1 MSCNIKSNVL
11 VLFAALLLQPS
22 AYAADEYNVSKGVT
36 AAGVPLGLHG
46 VDAVALTS
54 LGAVAEGDATYTVTH
69 DGAAYYFASRESADT
84 FSSDPAGYLPQYG
97 GFCAFAVALGKKF
110 DGDPMFAD
118 IVDGKL
124 YLFVND
130 AIFQRYLADKEG
142 TLSKAEEV
150 WPTIRHKAVGDL

>member
-1 MSCNIKSNVL
+1 MSTKIRFKTL
-11 VLFAALLLQPS
+11 VVAAALLLQTS
-22 AYAADEYNVSKGVT
+22 AFAIDEYNVSKGVT

-54 LGAVAEGDATYTVTH
+54 LGAVAEGEATYTITH
-69 DGAAYYFASRESADT
+69 DGGAYYFASQESADT
-84 FSSDPAGYLPQYG
+84 FSADPEAYLPQYG
-97 GFCAFAVALGKKF
+97 GYCAFAVALGKKF

-130 AIFQRYLADKEG
+130 AVFQRYLADKEG
-142 TLSKAEEV
+142 TLAKAADV
-150 WPTIRHKAVGDL
+150 WPTIRHKAVSEL

>member
-1 MSCNIKSNVL
+1 MLNNLKSV
-11 VLFAALLLQPS
+11 VFASVAVILIQNP
-22 AYAADEYNVSKGVT
+22 AFAADEYNVSKGVT

-54 LGAVAEGDATYTVTH
+54 LGAVAEGEATYTVTH
-69 DGAAYYFASRESADT
+69 DGGAYYFASQESADT
-84 FSSDPAGYLPQYG
+84 FSSDPQAYLPQYG

-150 WPTIRHKAVGDL
+150 WPTIRHKAVSEL